1 LPLQASQ
8 LPAICRTADILVVAV
23 GSPEL
28 VRGGWVK
35 PGAVVVDVGINV
47 VPLDEHDDTAAA
59 AAADAAEVA
68 EVVGI
73 GRSSNGDSEMAQG
86 MQQQGSGSSATPEQ
100 QQQQLQQHLTGFQR
114 AQGSTAEAEHALHQ
128 QQQQQQGPCCQ
139 PDAANADAAAAG
151 GLSGM
156 CGLGSNYRVVGDV
169 SHGEVAG
176 VASVLTPVPGGVGP
190 MTIAAVLHN
199 TLQAAQYTAGMLR
212 W

>member
-1 LPLQASQ
+1 VLYLQCVQASQ
-8 LPAICRTADILVVAV
+8 LPDICRTADILVVAV

-28 VRGGWVK
+28 VKGAWVK

-47 VPLDEHDDTAAA
+47 VPLED
-59 AAADAAEVA
+59 ADGGNESAS
-68 EVVGI
+68 I
-73 GRSSNGDSEMAQG
+73 GAGSVSESSSSGVTLQG
-86 MQQQGSGSSATPEQ
+86 VQQGGSSSDANNQ
-100 QQQQLQQHLTGFQR
+100 QQQQQQQQHLSGFQM

-128 QQQQQQGPCCQ
+128 QQQQQHSDCCQ
-139 PDAANADAAAAG
+139 PQTPG
-151 GLSGM
+151 GEAQGATGAFAGM

-169 SHGEVAG
+169 SHAEVAG

-199 TLQAAQYTAGMLR
+199 TLQAARYAAGMLR